1 MLGEVYC
8 IKNIVTDEK
17 YIGIT
22 KKTFRVMYNYRDDWW
37 NAPSVNIKLKNSVK
51 KYGPNNFKVE
61 ILETCKIEIL
71 AEREIYYIALLNT
84 LHPNGFNLTSGGNYN
99 YCVSESS
106 KLKNSLAHQ
115 NKIPWNKGKKL
126 NKSHVEKSRKTR
138 KAMYES
144 GELVAWNKGKKL
156 GKMSKES
163 IEKSAKSHMKPVLC
177 YKNDILIKKYDSI
190 KETQID
196 GFNTSQ
202 VSLVCKNKAKSHR
215 GYFFRYV

>member
-22 KKTFRVMYNYRDDWW
+22 KKTFRVRYNYRDDWW

-126 NKSHVEKSRKTR
+126 
-138 KAMYES
+138 
-144 GELVAWNKGKKL
+144 